1 MGASPRSV
9 DQETQRL
16 IAYSVYQGSG
26 TLDVGMEPVAATA
39 PSSAPPAFSS
49 AVGMYLHE
57 PLQRLV
63 AALPLGD
70 AAGLSR
76 QGQTRITVL
85 ATLNSI
91 RKSFTCTFGFPP
103 SAPDDVV
110 FAFESASMQA
120 TLLVSRAR
128 AVSICVRFAAFST
141 IAPPQSYTAQE
152 LMYQQQQQYYMQQM
166 HGYRGGG
173 GVGGAGGVGG
183 MPMYYGPPGAYY
195 QPAPTLIP
203 VAAPSAITPLLPPQ
217 ASTAAAAT
225 PAASATASAEPDAR
239 PAEGGPHAQALT
251 KRFGD
256 GFISMMEQYAD
267 DVLKAMQ
274 LARADKTEAALLA
287 WLVRGIDFALPA
299 MLAHANK
306 STRACA
312 LALCARSIDQGED
325 ASLALVGALL
335 AGGGP
340 VELVATCPDALV
352 ELVPKLPAKT
362 ANELALKLR
371 PMAAE
376 LACRKDAAPCV
387 EKLATAMGDA
397 WAAHV
402 VRRCNQ
408 PRANKR
414 TPPAARWAACAR
426 ARARWQRWPAT

>member
-9 DQETQRL
+9 EQETQRL
-16 IAYSVYQGSG
+16 IAYSVYQGNGS
-26 TLDVGMEPVAATA
+26 LDMSMEPVPATTTTNTPSA
-39 PSSAPPAFSS
+39 PSVFSS
-49 AVGMYLHE
+49 SVAMHLHE

-63 AALPLGD
+63 AALPLPLGD
-70 AAGLSR
+70 AVAGLSR
-76 QGQTRITVL
+76 QGQTKITVL

-91 RKSFTCTFGFPP
+91 RKSFTCTFSFPP

-110 FAFESASMQA
+110 FAFESASVQA

-173 GVGGAGGVGG
+173 GGGGGGG
-183 MPMYYGPPGAYY
+183 MPMYYGPGVPPGAYY

-203 VAAPSAITPLLPPQ
+203 VAASPAITPLLPPQ
-217 ASTAAAAT
+217 AITAAT
-225 PAASATASAEPDAR
+225 PAASATASTESDAR
-239 PAEGGPHAQALT
+239 PSEGGPHAQALT

-256 GFISMMEQYAD
+256 GFISMMEQHAD

-274 LARADKTEAALLA
+274 LARADKTETALLA

-299 MLAHANK
+299 LLAHANK

-312 LALCARSIDQGED
+312 LAVCARSVEQGED
-325 ASLALVGALL
+325 AAHALAGALL
-335 AGGGP
+335 AGGA
-340 VELVATCPDALV
+340 VELVVTCPDALI

-362 ANELALKLR
+362 AAELALKLR
-371 PMAAE
+371 PVAAE
-376 LACRKDAAPCV
+376 LACRRDAASCV
-387 EKLATAMGDA
+387 GKLATALGDA
-397 WAAHV
+397 WAARA
-402 VRRCNQ
+402 VRFLLLVNAQLTLGR
-408 PRANKR
+408 
-414 TPPAARWAACAR
+414 
-426 ARARWQRWPAT
+426 